1 MNSFNQVSV
10 ASRTLVVATALVL
23 MTALLGSASLAE
35 AASHREAPMITDD
48 PKVDATDLYA
58 FVSPDDSDNVVFV
71 ANYLPLQEPYA
82 GPNFYSF
89 DDNARYNINIDNDG
103 DTVADVVYRFEFD
116 SSYIN
121 DDTFLYATG
130 PISSLND
137 SNLNYRQ
144 IYKVTRIE
152 DGDAEVIAE
161 NVVVPPPYIGDK
173 TIAVDYEEL
182 QEDAIEDLDGGGM
195 VFAGQSDD
203 PFFVDLSAA
212 FDLLNVRQLPG
223 DEGGGVDNLAG
234 LNVLTIAL
242 EVPKD
247 EVQDDDSVIGVWTT
261 AERRSTTVIDSDGD
275 ADYSGDWVQVSRLGQ
290 PLVNEVVIPV
300 GEKDRFNAS
309 VPSDDTQFANH
320 VANPEFPVILNALFG
335 IEVPPQG
342 DFGTDEQRTDL
353 ITIFLTGIE
362 GLNQPEGVVPSE
374 QLRLNLDVAV
384 TENPNS
390 LGVVAGD
397 NQGFPNGRRLGDDV
411 LDAALKVMAGAAYPL
426 LADPDFT
433 PDATGVRLGDG
444 VDANDKS
451 FRDEFPYVAMPHNGT
466 DAGMKSM
473 MSHSDDGKVD
483 ATPLI
488 QAVQALLQM
497 ISMK

>member
-1 MNSFNQVSV
+1 MNTSNQV
-10 ASRTLVVATALVL
+10 LVVPRFAAVATALLLVAAL
-23 MTALLGSASLAE
+23 FGTATMVEAS
-35 AASHREAPMITDD
+35 SHREAPMITDD

-58 FVSPDDSDNVVFV
+58 FVSPNDEDHVVFI
-71 ANYLPLQEPYA
+71 ANYLPFQEPSG
-82 GPNFYSF
+82 GPNFFSF

-103 DTVADVVYRFEFD
+103 DAVADVVYRFEFD

-121 DDTFLYATG
+121 DETFLYATG

-137 SNLNYRQ
+137 SDLNYRQ
-144 IYKVTRIE
+144 IYEVTRVE
-152 DGDAEVIAE
+152 NGKTETIAK
-161 NVVVPPPYIGDK
+161 NVMVPPVNIGDK
-173 TIAVDYEEL
+173 TITVDYADL
-182 QEDAIEDLDGGGM
+182 QAEAVADLDGEGM

-203 PFFVDLSAA
+203 SFFVDLAA
-212 FDLLNVRQLPG
+212 TFDLLNVRELPG
-223 DEGGGVDNLAG
+223 DNGGGVDNLAG
-234 LNVLTIAL
+234 YNVLSLVL
-242 EVPKD
+242 EVPKS
-247 EVQDDDSVIGVWTT
+247 EVMDDDSVIGVWTT
-261 AERRSTTVIDSDGD
+261 AERRSTMVLDGDGD
-275 ADYSGDWVQVSRLGQ
+275 ADYEGDWVQVSRLGQ

-309 VPSDDTQFANH
+309 MPNEDTQFANL

-362 GLNQPEGVVPSE
+362 GLNQPAGIVPSE

-384 TENPNS
+384 SEDPNP
-390 LGVVAGD
+390 LGVVGGD

-411 LDAALKVMAGAAYPL
+411 VDAALKVMAGAAYPL
-426 LADPDFT
+426 LADPDFE

-444 VDANDKS
+444 VDENDVPYRS
-451 FRDEFPYVAMPHNGT
+451 EFPYVGLPHNGT
-466 DAGMKSM
+466 DAGMTA
-473 MSHSDDGKVD
+473 MSSDSEGKVD

-488 QAVQALLQM
+488 QAVQALLKM
-497 ISMK
+497 MSM